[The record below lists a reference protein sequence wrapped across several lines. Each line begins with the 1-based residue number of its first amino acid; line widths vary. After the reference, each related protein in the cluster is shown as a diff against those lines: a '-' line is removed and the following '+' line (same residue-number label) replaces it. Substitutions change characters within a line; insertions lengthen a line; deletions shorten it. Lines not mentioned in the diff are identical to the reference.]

1 MTQIIELSEN
11 SVQILNKQ
19 QLTENNIVVFKVDTG
34 NMPIHKAQEYLQNF
48 KDNIVGSCSPASV
61 WVMSNKVDVS
71 IIEKQ

>member
-1 MTQIIELSEN
+1 
-11 SVQILNKQ
+11 
-19 QLTENNIVVFKVDTG
+19 VFKVDTG

-61 WVMSNKVDVS
+61 WVMSNKVDIS

>member
-48 KDNIVGSCSPASV
+48 KDSITGSCAPADV